1 MGKNKSLMRRRH
13 TMMDAVKLIYPDFA
27 WDPSKFVPDTPAANA
42 YWSNP
47 DAQRRHLRIIEQYLG
62 IGEVGDHIFFVLF
75 TQCPHKIPL
84 FLPTVVG
91 VVHSDQRYG
100 EIGAQGIAAIE
111 ALFLCREDGDD
122 SIS

>member
-1 MGKNKSLMRRRH
+1 MGKNRSLMRRRR

-27 WDPSKFVPDTPAANA
+27 WDPSKFVLDTPASNA

-47 DAQRRHLRIIEQYLG
+47 DAQRKHLRIIEKHLR
-62 IGEVGDHIFFVLF
+62 IGEVGDHIFFVS
-75 TQCPHKIPL
+75 CPHKNPL
-84 FLPTVVG
+84 FLLTVVG